1 MLNSDLMNR
10 IACLK
15 KVVDAMFQ
23 DDAPE
28 VGQAL
33 NFCINLIFYK
43 EEMNFSRSKTIKDLG
58 FKLGDFAFQLNIS
71 PQYLSDVLHGRK
83 TPSYKLSLKMQ
94 DLTGISFLYFL
105 LDPMKARFFKM
116 DKFDEIKDIK
126 NIYSSLKEKKDV
138 K

>member
-1 MLNSDLMNR
+1 MCSIYTQRRIFMLNSDLINR

-43 EEMNFSRSKTIKDLG
+43 EEMREINQT
-58 FKLGDFAFQLNIS
+58 
-71 PQYLSDVLHGRK
+71 LSVL
-83 TPSYKLSLKMQ
+83 
-94 DLTGISFLYFL
+94 
-105 LDPMKARFFKM
+105 
-116 DKFDEIKDIK
+116 DEIKDI
-126 NIYSSLKEKKDV
+126 YSSLKDKKNAQ
-138 K
+138 

>member
-1 MLNSDLMNR
+1 MCLYIHIQRRIFMLNSDLMNR

-43 EEMNFSRSKTIKDLG
+43 EEMKEINQT
-58 FKLGDFAFQLNIS
+58 
-71 PQYLSDVLHGRK
+71 LSVL
-83 TPSYKLSLKMQ
+83 
-94 DLTGISFLYFL
+94 
-105 LDPMKARFFKM
+105 
-116 DKFDEIKDIK
+116 DEIKDIK
-126 NIYSSLKEKKDV
+126 NIYSSLKDKKNAQ
-138 K
+138 

>member
-28 VGQAL
+28 IGQAL

-43 EEMNFSRSKTIKDLG
+43 EEMKEINQT
-58 FKLGDFAFQLNIS
+58 
-71 PQYLSDVLHGRK
+71 LSAL
-83 TPSYKLSLKMQ
+83 
-94 DLTGISFLYFL
+94 
-105 LDPMKARFFKM
+105 
-116 DKFDEIKDIK
+116 DEIKDIK
-126 NIYSSLKEKKDV
+126 NIYSSLKDKKNAQ
-138 K
+138 